1 MRKERKMPG
10 NTRREGVGGESA
22 AVKFLENKGYKI
34 LDLNFVGRHGE
45 IDIVAKDRDYIVFVE
60 VKSRLNEKFG
70 RPIEAITPYKMQCI
84 IETAKFYAT
93 LKGCLELDMRFDVI
107 EILRD
112 EITHTVNAFTLS
124 DMKGYIRHRR

>member
-1 MRKERKMPG
+1 MPG
-10 NTRREGVGGESA
+10 NTKKEGIGGESA

-34 LDLNFVGRHGE
+34 LDLNFSGRRGE
-45 IDIVAKDRDYIVFVE
+45 IDIVAKDGGYIVFVE

-70 RPIEAITPYKMQCI
+70 RPIEAVTPYKMQCI
-84 IETAKFYAT
+84 IETARFYAT
-93 LKGCLELDMRFDVI
+93 LKGCLDLDMRFDVI

-112 EITHTVNAFTLS
+112 EITHIPNAFDLS